1 MLEDMYPMAV
11 EAGISA
17 TDYWSMSFDEIMI
30 QVLANRNREQ
40 KRLKEKA
47 IFDYAQQRL
56 SIFSFNDPKKFPKFE
71 EAYPFVS
78 EINQKEEAT
87 QEPVVNTDQDVFIRN
102 AIAIQQTRERRQKQ
116 DRK

>member
-1 MLEDMYPMAV
+1 MYPMAV
-11 EAGISA
+11 EAGIPA

-30 QVLANRNREQ
+30 QVLANRKREQ

-78 EINQKEEAT
+78 DMDKKDEKEE
-87 QEPVVNTDQDVFIRN
+87 ELEMNTDQDVFIRN
-102 AIAIQQTRERRQKQ
+102 AIAIQQTRERHQKQ